1 MLDNIGMFVKKFV
14 KPMYELMRG
23 QALLQQ
29 QQLAATNKLLERLDY
44 VEKPS
49 DVVQS
54 TERLQVVF
62 G

>member
-1 MLDNIGMFVKKFV
+1 
-14 KPMYELMRG
+14 MYELMRG